1 MRRTT
6 CVSPDEVPSG
16 TSSHRRS
23 RCRGR
28 VRSRSAG
35 WWSGVGAAVVLMALA
50 GCGTNI
56 EALVAQ
62 TGNAAAI
69 TVLDLVLTNVA
80 NSVADAFD
88 QTDRPSTGEAEDDGG
103 GGWLGVV
110 GAGGGDIQNIGPT
123 PFDGFNDG
131 GDGLNGGDGG
141 DESPGAALYAENCA
155 SCHGSDGASGFA
167 PDVTGM
173 AADVLSAGLESGS
186 HGSISLTDEE
196 VAELETYL
204 ASP

>member
-1 MRRTT
+1 
-6 CVSPDEVPSG
+6 
-16 TSSHRRS
+16 
-23 RCRGR
+23 
-28 VRSRSAG
+28 
-35 WWSGVGAAVVLMALA
+35 MALA

-103 GGWLGVV
+103 GNGD
-110 GAGGGDIQNIGPT
+110 ADGGGD
-123 PFDGFNDG
+123 
-131 GDGLNGGDGG
+131 GDGNGGDGG